1 MFAGRTALAAA
12 LALCCALAL
21 GLHEPHWAAWTVIS
35 VGLPARGDG
44 LLKAFNRALGTAV
57 GAPVGVLLIV
67 AAHGSAPG
75 LVGLLAL
82 WLAACVYAGVTLRSH
97 RAYAAVLAG
106 YTAVIVATSL
116 VHGSGGLLD
125 MARDRCAGIFTGI
138 ACALVLLLLS
148 RHVPGGHAS
157 QRIRHAI
164 ATACD
169 WAAARLAGLPRE
181 RTDDGRPLRLR
192 GQFIE
197 ILSLDGAVHSA
208 VAESPAL
215 WTRASCMHRLVTALV
230 DLLVVSRSVERNV
243 SAAACSFGGTSAAVD
258 VTMAEASALLESVA
272 RTMRGE
278 PADEIVKL
286 RVLRRQAQALRTMLM
301 SMQAASVIER
311 RRIDLLAALLGA
323 TAAALTTYA
332 TLAGE
337 PHAVEAVRYPP
348 PVYTRDRRYACVAA
362 LRAACALLAAGALWI
377 ATGWQG
383 GPLFV
388 AFTGI
393 AVSLFALRPDPRH
406 TGIHF
411 LASGALGA
419 GAALLFSFW
428 IAPHIAHAT
437 GVALAE
443 GVVVFLAIVVAALLS
458 NPFWASG
465 FSLVFLVVSDPES
478 ISHASLTAVS
488 QHALGVLAGA
498 ALAALAFH
506 LAPSRARERL
516 WRREQL
522 AQVATS
528 IRALIASP
536 AAPLAAGASHA
547 WQSMHIDALV
557 RFALPAASD
566 DDVDECMAWIEIGTE
581 FVKLR
586 DCVHADAF
594 PPSARET
601 IVRLFADLGRLEA
614 QNWYARLVVA
624 EATLVCANM
633 AADQRV
639 LSARATL
646 LELALQLKHR
656 HGEGLRRRIGEL
668 SGPGAR

>member
-57 GAPVGVLLIV
+57 GAPVGVLLIF

-230 DLLVVSRSVERNV
+230 DLLVLSRSVERNV
-243 SAAACSFGGTSAAVD
+243 NAAACSFGGTSAAVD

-301 SMQAASVIER
+301 SMEAASVIER

-348 PVYTRDRRYACVAA
+348 PVYTRDRRYA
-362 LRAACALLAAGALWI
+362 G
-377 ATGWQG
+377 
-383 GPLFV
+383 
-388 AFTGI
+388 
-393 AVSLFALRPDPRH
+393 
-406 TGIHF
+406 
-411 LASGALGA
+411 
-419 GAALLFSFW
+419 
-428 IAPHIAHAT
+428 
-437 GVALAE
+437 
-443 GVVVFLAIVVAALLS
+443 VAALLS
-458 NPFWASG
+458 NPVWASG